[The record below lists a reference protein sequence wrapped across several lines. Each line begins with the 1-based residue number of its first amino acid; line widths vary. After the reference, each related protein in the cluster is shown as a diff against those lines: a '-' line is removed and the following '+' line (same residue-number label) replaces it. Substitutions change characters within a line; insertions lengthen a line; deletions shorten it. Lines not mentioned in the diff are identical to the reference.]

1 MRSGRAE
8 ERWKIEGKK
17 RQNECVYEREREKCR
32 GFVGG

>member
-17 RQNECVYEREREKCR
+17 DKISVCMRERERKM
-32 GFVGG
+32 